1 MRFSRKV
8 ERGIES
14 LTCEELRG
22 VMDHIMRAAADRG
35 YFGDKTAMDEI
46 VRIIRNPLREG
57 AARRL
62 FPNEIVD
69 GERFAG
75 DAE

>member
-22 VMDHIMRAAADRG
+22 VMDHIMR
-35 YFGDKTAMDEI
+35 
-46 VRIIRNPLREG
+46 
-57 AARRL
+57 
-62 FPNEIVD
+62 D

>member
-22 VMDHIMRAAADRG
+22 VMDHIMR
-35 YFGDKTAMDEI
+35 
-46 VRIIRNPLREG
+46 
-57 AARRL
+57 
-62 FPNEIVD
+62 EIVD